1 VSTRVAVE
9 GASCRPVPSSG
20 ARATR
25 LDGLRAD
32 GPAALAALL
41 AEVTEPPPWD
51 AAVAPD
57 DPLAGWLAAAGFE
70 PYARTVVL
78 AAPADAVNHAPT
90 PRGVTLAPYRN
101 EWAPAFQAVESAAM
115 AEVAFF
121 RESGQPTGFEEAEGY
136 GTFPVA
142 LRGDRLVGFAQ
153 ADLPDGW
160 VNWIGVA
167 PEERRVGIARAL
179 AGEVADAVRRARG
192 THLVAEVEQGSPG
205 FAFWSALGLRR
216 RGESL
221 YLIRRA

>member
-25 LDGLRAD
+25 LDGLRAE

-41 AEVTEPPPWD
+41 AELAEPPPWD

-57 DPLAGWLAAAGFE
+57 DPLASWLAGVGFE

-78 AAPADAVNHAPT
+78 AARADGVRAAPL
-90 PRGVTLAPYRN
+90 PRGVSVAQYRN
-101 EWAPAFQAVESAAM
+101 EWAPAFQAAEAAAM

-121 RESGQPTGFEEAEGY
+121 RETGQPSGFEQAEGY
-136 GTFPVA
+136 GAFAVA
-142 LRGDRLVGFAQ
+142 RRGEEIVGFAQ

-160 VNWIGVA
+160 VNWIGVT
-167 PEERRVGIARAL
+167 PEERRTGIGRAL

-192 THLVAEVEQGSPG
+192 THVVAEVEEGTSG
-205 FAFWSALGLRR
+205 LAFWTALGLRR
-216 RGESL
+216 RGESM